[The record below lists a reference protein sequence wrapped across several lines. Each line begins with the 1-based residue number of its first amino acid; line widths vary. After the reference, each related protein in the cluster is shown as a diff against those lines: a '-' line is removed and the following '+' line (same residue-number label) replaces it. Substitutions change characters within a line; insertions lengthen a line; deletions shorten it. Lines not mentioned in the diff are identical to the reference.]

1 MAEEADYHLEVEPI
15 ANRWLLDHYISLAF
29 QYFHKGQYK
38 DFCEVRQ
45 VVQSIM
51 SRPVATSEVLPKK
64 IFVMQLISRINEGES
79 LDVTFEQEGSLC
91 PLESALVQL
100 EDLCGTSDVSQN
112 DLEKVCILLKE
123 MIVKLFIKNE
133 KFDKAKEFLRRF
145 PKSQLA
151 KKKIFMEL
159 INLRCNKHKLI
170 EEMDFK
176 HLKDQIVAFCREF
189 CPFSVS
195 FLYKAAK
202 QLLDQLEQQR
212 KKDKTDEPDKCGPS
226 TSAQVN
232 AELLTCDASNI
243 PKDRLEIAYQALA
256 APGDITFSHLE
267 EEVENQD
274 TVLNTDEEDMC
285 GNSESEEL
293 FQRNSGSPLEAAP
306 AAPLTQTDAPP
317 QSKTASTRNTHRG
330 GSGKAKKKQK
340 RYNMSRMVLESD
352 SQGSVSSAV
361 SQEQEARTDEPALS
375 QSLLFQT
382 LESDMEVVPLRR
394 LRSVTLAKNS
404 DVESALQLEEQLS
417 NSVSGKQASQGTCRN
432 LALSSGD
439 VESSL
444 QRKEISSSST
454 SGKQVSQGTPR
465 KQASP
470 SAKSTES
477 EDSSSDSCDM
487 VQDTPVISQAKICAS
502 NPPSKFT
509 GNRGDIIIPDSSL
522 DDSPSLNPQLRTPPK
537 SSTPKNRSH
546 AKWKELCNQ
555 AKETKAAWGEE
566 VELFNET
573 INTSPLSGVK
583 KRMWTEEES
592 QKLKEGVKKF
602 GEGNWT
608 KIKLYYRFRDRTNV
622 HLKDRWRTMKK
633 LNMV

>member
-1 MAEEADYHLEVEPI
+1 MAEETNHHLEVEPI

-202 QLLDQLEQQR
+202 QLIDQLEQQR
-212 KKDKTDEPDKCGPS
+212 KKDTTDEPDKCGPS

-274 TVLNTDEEDMC
+274 TTVNTDEEDMC

-306 AAPLTQTDAPP
+306 AALLTQTDAPP

-404 DVESALQLEEQLS
+404 DVA
-417 NSVSGKQASQGTCRN
+417 
-432 LALSSGD
+432 
-439 VESSL
+439 SSL

-470 SAKSTES
+470 SAKSSES
-477 EDSSSDSCDM
+477 EDSPSDSSDM
-487 VQDTPVISQAKICAS
+487 VQDTPVSSQAKTCAGY
-502 NPPSKFT
+502 PPSKFT
-509 GNRGDIIIPDSSL
+509 ENRGDIIIPDSSL
-522 DDSPSLNPQLRTPPK
+522 DNSPSLNPELRTPPK

-555 AKETKAAWGEE
+555 ARETKATWGEE
-566 VELFNET
+566 VELFDET
-573 INTSPLSGVK
+573 INMSPPSGIK

-608 KIKLYYRFRDRTNV
+608 KIKSYYRFRDRTNV

>member
-1 MAEEADYHLEVEPI
+1 MAEGANHHLEVEPI

-38 DFCEVRQ
+38 DFSEVRQ

-202 QLLDQLEQQR
+202 QLIDQLEQQK
-212 KKDKTDEPDKCGPS
+212 KKDITDEPDKCGPS
-226 TSAQVN
+226 TSVQVN

-274 TVLNTDEEDMC
+274 TTVNTDEDDMC
-285 GNSESEEL
+285 GNQESEEL

-317 QSKTASTRNTHRG
+317 QSKTASTR
-330 GSGKAKKKQK
+330 SGKAKKKQK

-404 DVESALQLEEQLS
+404 DVA
-417 NSVSGKQASQGTCRN
+417 
-432 LALSSGD
+432 
-439 VESSL
+439 SSL

-477 EDSSSDSCDM
+477 EDSSSDSSDM
-487 VQDTPVISQAKICAS
+487 VQDTPVSSQAKTCAS
-502 NPPSKFT
+502 YPPSKFT

-522 DDSPSLNPQLRTPPK
+522 DNSPPLNPQLRTPPK

-555 AKETKAAWGEE
+555 AKETKATWGEE
-566 VELFNET
+566 VELFDET
-573 INTSPLSGVK
+573 INMSPPSGIK

-608 KIKLYYRFRDRTNV
+608 KIKSYYRFRDRTNV